1 MDKNLEAAIKRAE
14 EKKEARI
21 KARDEAQAFVDKFK
35 AGGEK
40 YIAIRI
46 RDGYIGKELGGKNLQ
61 LERGKPRGT
70 LVAIKGDNE
79 NVIIGISHLNK
90 KDQDIPIV
98 GVAEALKDALTERDV
113 GVAKAVSFNKNDR
126 ELYNFFHKRALAYF
140 HPEKY
145 SYSRGSEPVEYKN
158 YDKIHE
164 NRKRALT
171 FIGREDLI

>member
-1 MDKNLEAAIKRAE
+1 MENSNREAAIKRAE
-14 EKKEARI
+14 EKRNARI

-35 AGGEK
+35 ESGEK

-46 RDGYIGKELGGKNLQ
+46 RDGFIGKELGGKNLQ

-70 LVAIKGDNE
+70 LVSIKNGDD
-79 NVIIGISHLNK
+79 VTIGFSFLNK
-90 KDQDIPIV
+90 KDTDVPIV
-98 GVAEALKDALTERDV
+98 GVAEALKNAINERDN
-113 GVAKAVSFNKNDR
+113 GVCRTWGPNKNDL
-126 ELYNFFHKRALAYF
+126 ELYNFFKKRSLAYF

-145 SYSRGSEPVEYKN
+145 SYSRGSDPVEYKN